1 MTNAVNVSA
10 RFLMVCVFDE
20 TTIRPDEPYNQA
32 DVHNFL
38 VKLSPLSTPRFR
50 ACLQVFDG
58 GFARDYPNA

>member
-1 MTNAVNVSA
+1 
-10 RFLMVCVFDE
+10 MVCVFDE